1 VRGRPLRAARDRS
14 GSRRRRAGGL
24 GLLPLLVS
32 LLVVGGCGSGDPGP
46 ASGPGATAT
55 PIADCAA
62 LAAPPAGPGASAT
75 ARPPA
80 AVHPPATA
88 RPPATGRSAGGVAG
102 GAAQAAPWPL
112 PDVTLPCY
120 AGGAPVRV
128 SGLRGPAIVN
138 LWASWCEPCRRE
150 LPVLQRYA
158 DRVDGRAHVIGVI
171 TEDTRDASGA
181 LAADL
186 GLRFPQLY
194 DRSAQLRRLL
204 NRAALPITLLVD
216 REGQIRLLYNT
227 KALDADTLDTLAQQ
241 YLGLAPLAV
250 GQAPAPPPASAG
262 RP

>member
-1 VRGRPLRAARDRS
+1 VRGRRFRAARDGS
-14 GSRRRRAGGL
+14 GSPRRRVAGL
-24 GLLPLLVS
+24 ALPLLVS
-32 LLVVGGCGSGDPGP
+32 LLVVGGCGAGDPGP
-46 ASGPGATAT
+46 ATGAGATGP

-62 LAAPPAGPGASAT
+62 LAAPPAAPRTSADV
-75 ARPPA
+75 RPPA
-80 AVHPPATA
+80 AVHPPAA
-88 RPPATGRSAGGVAG
+88 GRSAGRVAG
-102 GAAQAAPWPL
+102 SLAPGSPQPL

-150 LPVLQRYA
+150 LAVLQRYA
-158 DRVDGRAHVIGVI
+158 DRVDGRVHVIGVI

-216 REGQIRLLYNT
+216 REGQIRLLYNAE
-227 KALDADTLDTLAQQ
+227 ALDDDTLDMLAQQ
-241 YLGLAPLAV
+241 YLGVPPAGA
-250 GQAPAPPPASAG
+250 GQAPASSGSP
-262 RP
+262 